1 MAAAG
6 VDKHFVVCPGIYIA
20 RARPVW
26 KVFMKE
32 FGEDYQLFK
41 RICHDGCYWEIQRRG
56 VWNRLR
62 GFYCL
67 G

>member
-6 VDKHFVVCPGIYIA
+6 ADKHFVVCPGIYIA

-41 RICHDGCYWEIQRRG
+41 QICHDG
-56 VWNRLR
+56 
-62 GFYCL
+62 YC
-67 G
+67 